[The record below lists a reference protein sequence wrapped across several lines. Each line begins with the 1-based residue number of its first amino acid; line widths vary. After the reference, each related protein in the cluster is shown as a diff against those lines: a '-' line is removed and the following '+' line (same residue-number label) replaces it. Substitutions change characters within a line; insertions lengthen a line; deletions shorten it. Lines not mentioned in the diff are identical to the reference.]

1 MGGSKMNLT
10 HATDAAKSAKNTSR
24 EDWVSGA
31 AKLIVSDQ
39 ASYDRSQPF
48 KPEPY
53 ICRDN
58 IVSDIDVMPLINK
71 WLDGVECC
79 DCRDELS
86 ELIFD
91 KACEQLRIMAD
102 DFEIGEI

>member
-1 MGGSKMNLT
+1 MQLM
-10 HATDAAKSAKNTSR
+10 HATEAAKSAINTHR
-24 EDWVSGA
+24 NDWVNGA

-39 ASYDRSQPF
+39 VSYDRSQPF
-48 KPEPY
+48 KQKPY

-71 WLDGVECC
+71 WLDGAECC
-79 DCRDELS
+79 DCRDELN

-91 KACEQLRIMAD
+91 KACEQLKLMAD
-102 DFEIGEI
+102 DFEIGVE